1 MIHKSSHWVIV
12 APVFIVVTAGSWRAL
27 GASGDDELTRE
38 KATANREAAA
48 ALNSSSLPEFQD
60 PAFSRFVD
68 LTLLRQAIARNDASQ
83 AADIALQLADGE
95 RVLLREHK
103 ILSADMAIRLAASI
117 AVDTNDRATLQR
129 LVKAAKNVG
138 DDALASQIET
148 VAKLGMTT
156 RDEGQDLKVSLRTTT
171 PDQLAFLKSVLQ
183 EADTSRRSGD
193 LEVLGKLEVFV
204 KALTDLPEEQKTF
217 LASRIAKAKQEVPEG
232 SDKLGQALK
241 KLNAS
246 SRFAPFGN
254 WQSTYID
261 PNGNSVNA
269 AVTLN
274 GASGSYY
281 LPDGSVGQLYNI
293 SQGFPPGNPGVP
305 VSSNGLYGQWQLG
318 GSQGWFYWAMTGP
331 NRFQGSWGF
340 GNFGSPMVN
349 RWWGTLSGGGGGG
362 GGPVPVPVP
371 FPG

>member
-1 MIHKSSHWVIV
+1 MY
-12 APVFIVVTAGSWRAL
+12 
-27 GASGDDELTRE
+27 
-38 KATANREAAA
+38 REAAA
-48 ALNSSSLPEFQD
+48 ALGASSLPEFQD

-68 LTLLRQAIARNDASQ
+68 LTLLRQAIERNDASQ

-95 RVLLREHK
+95 RVLLRENK
-103 ILSADMAIRLAASI
+103 ILSAALALRLAASI

-129 LVKAAKNVG
+129 LVKAAKSVG
-138 DDALASQIET
+138 DEALASQVET
-148 VAKLGMTT
+148 VAKLGMAT
-156 RDEGQDLKVSLRTTT
+156 RDEGQDLKLSLRTTT
-171 PDQLAFLKSVLQ
+171 PDQLAFLQSVLRQ
-183 EADTSRRSGD
+183 ADVSRRSSD
-193 LEVLGKLEVFV
+193 LEVLGKLELFV
-204 KALTDLPEEQKTF
+204 KGLTDLPEEQKTF
-217 LASRIAKAKQEVPEG
+217 LTSRIAKAKQEVPES
-232 SDKLGQALK
+232 SDKLGQALR

-261 PNGNSVNA
+261 PNGNYVNA

-274 GASGSYY
+274 GASGAYY
-281 LPDGSVGQLYNI
+281 LPDGSVGQLFNI
-293 SQGFPPGNPGVP
+293 SQGFPPANPGVP
-305 VSSNGLYGQWQLG
+305 VSSNGLYGRWQLG
-318 GSQGWFYWAMTGP
+318 GTQGWFYWAMTGP

-371 FPG
+371 VPFPG